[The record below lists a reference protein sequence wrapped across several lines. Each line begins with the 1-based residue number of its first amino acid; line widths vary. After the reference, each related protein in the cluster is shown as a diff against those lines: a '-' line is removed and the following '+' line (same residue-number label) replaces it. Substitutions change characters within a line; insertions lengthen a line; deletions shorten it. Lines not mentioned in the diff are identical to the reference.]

1 MRKYVGWPGLRIRCE
16 RPKGRGR
23 GKGKNEYLCR
33 FGNCCLS
40 CHCLSVS
47 LYRLKFL
54 LSYYA
59 TSPVSHKSRK
69 SSEIAK
75 FFSFILLSTSNFS
88 NLTEMSDNTTETTPE
103 AGDALTNTLRPL
115 TDCFLTVR
123 IIKSFTHRTTKN
135 LLLPH
140 VDVTTVTVGQL
151 KETCRER
158 TCCSS
163 LSRGAVR

>member
-1 MRKYVGWPGLRIRCE
+1 
-16 RPKGRGR
+16 
-23 GKGKNEYLCR
+23 
-33 FGNCCLS
+33 
-40 CHCLSVS
+40 
-47 LYRLKFL
+47 
-54 LSYYA
+54 
-59 TSPVSHKSRK
+59 
-69 SSEIAK
+69 
-75 FFSFILLSTSNFS
+75 
-88 NLTEMSDNTTETTPE
+88 MSDPTAQTTTE

-158 TCCSS
+158 TRPFA
-163 LSRGAVR
+163 LFR

>member
-1 MRKYVGWPGLRIRCE
+1 MSVRK
-16 RPKGRGR
+16 RGEE

-59 TSPVSHKSRK
+59 LSPGRK
-69 SSEIAK
+69 SSERAK
-75 FFSFILLSTSNFS
+75 FIFSFIILSTFNFS
-88 NLTEMSDNTTETTPE
+88 HLTKMSDNTTDTTPE

-140 VDVTTVTVGQL
+140 VDTTTVTVGQL